1 MSRNQLEEL
10 SEMVVS
16 LMKTDKI
23 IHKKSFLW
31 KSFIEIDDLGF
42 IVSTSQKLVP
52 RMTCKVLTFFLCYGR
67 IGLIPLFLSLF
78 VCDLPTLVYVVGN
91 TNSMK
96 IFIRGAYVLFHLATL
111 INVSKGIESTLE
123 LRSYTPSALVLS
135 CQILSSYL

>member
-23 IHKKSFLW
+23 THKKSFLW

-52 RMTCKVLTFFLCYGR
+52 RMTRKVLTFFLCYGR
-67 IGLIPLFLSLF
+67 IGLLPLFLLLF

-96 IFIRGAYVLFHLATL
+96 IFIRGAYVLFHLVTL

-123 LRSYTPSALVLS
+123 LRNYTPSALILG
-135 CQILSSYL
+135 CQI